1 MCLLVVKGGQL
12 AYCDGM
18 PIQLTIYHPD
28 RLVIGRATGDMSFAE
43 FVEFGREIQNAGLV
57 HYRKIVDV
65 IDARPAFSEQEF
77 LTMVQLARE
86 VRADRRRGA
95 LAFVADP
102 KRGEFAKLFASLDVD
117 GRPARVFRSIH
128 DARRWIA
135 ENPPAEG

>member
-1 MCLLVVKGGQL
+1 
-12 AYCDGM
+12 M

-28 RLVIGRATGDMSFAE
+28 RLIIGRATGDMSFAE
-43 FVEFGREIQNAGLV
+43 FVEFGREIQKAGLV

-77 LTMVQLARE
+77 LTMVQMARE
-86 VRADRRRGA
+86 AQSDRRRGA

-102 KRGEFAKLFASLDVD
+102 QRGGFAKIFASLDID

-135 ENPPAEG
+135 DNPHVEN